1 MKKTQTGNSKALT
14 TIVKNKLVNYLHLL
28 HEIVLVIVIDTGF
41 TNCHVS
47 WDTL

>member
-28 HEIVLVIVIDTGF
+28 HEIVLVIVIDTGCPMKHD
-41 TNCHVS
+41 N
-47 WDTL
+47 W